1 LKAGWTSGVYQFFR
15 DDVKEETDD
24 TGRRFQFF
32 KCAALGGCKHAK
44 KGVVRFQTNADG
56 TRAGDRSSTSNL
68 KKHAIKCWGKDVVN
82 GRLNNVDP
90 KQRDSNIFAAFSRA
104 DQRPKRAAHRVHT
117 EAELRAHLVR
127 WVAESN
133 RPIRIVE
140 DREFREILAAG
151 RPELNIHGRH
161 TLARDLSAA
170 YERCRAHV
178 QSLLEEYPGRLSFTT
193 DAWTSPNH

>member
-1 LKAGWTSGVYQFFR
+1 
-15 DDVKEETDD
+15 
-24 TGRRFQFF
+24 
-32 KCAALGGCKHAK
+32 
-44 KGVVRFQTNADG
+44 
-56 TRAGDRSSTSNL
+56 GDRSSTSNL

-140 DREFREILAAG
+140 DREFREISAAG